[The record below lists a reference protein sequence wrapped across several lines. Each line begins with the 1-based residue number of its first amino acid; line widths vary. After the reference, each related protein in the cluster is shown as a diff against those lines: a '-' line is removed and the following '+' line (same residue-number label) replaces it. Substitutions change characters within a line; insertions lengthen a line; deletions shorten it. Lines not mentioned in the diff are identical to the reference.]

1 MSWTAMVLASVATI
15 DVSGACGDVRQRLH
29 EWNARRECLTDD
41 ARISVTVARWE
52 FEDSLRVELTGTSST
67 QATVVRMVN
76 SCEEVFNV
84 VKFEVELGCF
94 EPPSAAPPGDPSV
107 PATTL
112 PRLGIEAFSVTSSNY
127 PEWYGFGAGGGLSL
141 AFDALHVGAYGA
153 WMQPA
158 LLQSPRQDVARY
170 DLHRVDFQA
179 LSCLDVATDP
189 VRLSPCFGAN
199 LSWFSVPRP
208 QLSGAYDNTG
218 GTLGVDAGLA
228 ISKPWLVGSTFS
240 AALLLRYALIPFDP
254 GNLKVGEFAPR
265 TFEVNLRLG
274 FTFDL
279 WDFNQ
284 RGYPRSDE
292 RSVARR
298 RGVQS
303 W

>member
-1 MSWTAMVLASVATI
+1 MSWAAVALASAATI
-15 DVSGACGDVRQRLH
+15 DVSGACIGMQERLH
-29 EWNARRECLTDD
+29 EWNARRECRTDD
-41 ARISVTVARWE
+41 ARISVTVVRLE
-52 FEDSLRVELTGTSST
+52 SEDSLRVELSGTSST
-67 QATVVRMVN
+67 PAAVVRIVN
-76 SCEEVFNV
+76 SCEEALDA
-84 VKFEVELGCF
+84 VKLELKLGCV
-94 EPPSAAPPGDPSV
+94 EPQ
-107 PATTL
+107 PAVEPNADTTITL
-112 PRLGIEAFSVTSSNY
+112 PRLGVEAFSVTSSNY

-158 LLQSPRQDVARY
+158 LLQSPRQDIARY

-179 LSCLDVATDP
+179 LSCLDIATDP

-199 LSWFSVPRP
+199 LSWFSVPRR
-208 QLSGAYDNTG
+208 QLSGDYDNTG
-218 GTLGVDAGLA
+218 GALGVDAGLT
-228 ISKPWLVGSTFS
+228 ISKPLSVGSTLR
-240 AALLLRYALIPFDP
+240 AALLLRYALVPFDP

-292 RSVARR
+292 RAVARR